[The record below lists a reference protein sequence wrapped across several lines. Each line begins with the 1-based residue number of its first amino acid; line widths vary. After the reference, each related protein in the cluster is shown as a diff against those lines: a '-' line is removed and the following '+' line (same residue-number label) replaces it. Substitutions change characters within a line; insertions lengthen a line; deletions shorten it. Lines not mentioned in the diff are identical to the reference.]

1 MACGDKVNLRCGA
14 IQYSVCIKY
23 EGELPEYSELD
34 ECANLEQTTEELYS
48 LITEIRED
56 SDLSELEAEC
66 LTLPTDRT
74 VKSVMQV
81 ILDKICAMQDIID
94 SQQEQ
99 LDIQEQQII
108 DLQENN
114 CP

>member
-1 MACGDKVNLRCGA
+1 MACGDKVNLRCSSP
-14 IQYSVCIKY
+14 IVYSVCVKY
-23 EGELPEYSELD
+23 EGELPDYSEL
-34 ECANLEQTTEELYS
+34 ECANTEETTEELYS

-74 VKSVMQV
+74 IKSVMQV